1 MMTYKSFTEFEE
13 EKIVNSKTIA
23 ILRNANTFIENME
36 YYIWNI
42 YGIIEYRCLEIEEGI
57 NREFHFLPQRYLL

>member
-42 YGIIEYRCLEIEEGI
+42 YGIIEYRRLEIEEGV
-57 NREFHFLPQRYLL
+57 